1 MRLEGMK
8 EGKMPR
14 TGHTIIWHLWA
25 RSRWAPVG
33 TCGVGAGARGKVDFH
48 CLTTR
53 QRHAL

>member
-8 EGKMPR
+8 EGKVPR

-53 QRHAL
+53 QRHVL